1 MNLSGARVVVT
12 DYEYLSPEPLVKR
25 LGEIGIRPI
34 IGDCRTGDDV
44 IELADN
50 ADAIIVGGA
59 PITRRVICALTRC
72 KVIVSFRSGVD
83 NIDLEA
89 AAQQGITVCR
99 ATGTNHDEVATHALA
114 LLLAL
119 IRKVMPLNSLV
130 RSQSWEYEPVSPI
143 WRMSGKVLGIVGFGM
158 IGQSL
163 ARKASGFDLELLTAD
178 PYRSSEMVA
187 EYGVCL
193 VNLEGLLRRA
203 DYITLHLPLSKET
216 RHLIGLREFQLMKPT
231 ALFINTARG
240 AVVDE
245 SALYEVLREGGIAG
259 AALDTLEV
267 EPPDPMNPLLEL
279 DNVIITP
286 HCAWYS
292 QESMAETVIGAA
304 SQVIAVLKGEAPPDA
319 IN

>member
-1 MNLSGARVVVT
+1 MNFNRARVVVT
-12 DYEYLSPEPLVKR
+12 DYEYLSPELLVEK
-25 LGEIGIRPI
+25 LGEAGIHPI
-34 IGDCRTGDDV
+34 IGDCRADDDV
-44 IELADN
+44 IDLAGD
-50 ADAIIVGGA
+50 ADAIIVGSA
-59 PITRRVICALTRC
+59 PITRRVICALSRC

-89 AAQQGITVCR
+89 ATQQGIPVYRTMGANC
-99 ATGTNHDEVATHALA
+99 DEVATHAMA

-119 IRKVMPLNSLV
+119 IRKVILLNSLV
-130 RSQSWEYEPVSPI
+130 KSQIWEYEPVSPI
-143 WRMSGKVLGIVGFGM
+143 WRMSGKTLGIVGFGM

-163 ARKASGFDLELLTAD
+163 ARKARGFDLELLATD
-178 PYRSSEMVA
+178 PFQTSEVA
-187 EYGVCL
+187 AEHGVCL
-193 VNLEGLLRRA
+193 IGLEELLRRA
-203 DYITLHLPLSKET
+203 DYITLHIPLSRET

-231 ALFINTARG
+231 ALLINTARG

-245 SALYEVLREGGIAG
+245 LALHKVLKEGGISG

-292 QESMAETVIGAA
+292 QESTAETVIRAA
-304 SQVIAVLKGEAPPDA
+304 SQVIAVLKGETPPDVT
-319 IN
+319 N